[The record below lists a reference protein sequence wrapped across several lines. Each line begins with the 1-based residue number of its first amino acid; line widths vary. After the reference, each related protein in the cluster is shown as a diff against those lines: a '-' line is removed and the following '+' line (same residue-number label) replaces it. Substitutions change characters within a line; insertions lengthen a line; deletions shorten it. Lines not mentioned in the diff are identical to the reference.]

1 MNVTFS
7 PPAMSATGRHA
18 INLEIEYL
26 RAIAVL
32 LVVFAHADALFPQSG
47 IGQWTGVDLF
57 FCISGYVITRSFQE
71 YFDEAIAEG
80 RWWAAARAFWVRRIF
95 RLAPSAWLWLAVM
108 VFCSWGFNSTGW

>member
-32 LVVFAHADALFPQSG
+32 LVVFAHADVIFPRSG

-57 FCISGYVITRSFQE
+57 FCISGYVITRSFE
-71 YFDEAIAEG
+71 RYFDDAIAEG

-95 RLAPSAWLWLAVM
+95 RLAPSAWLWLAGQRGVLRM
-108 VFCSWGFNSTGW
+108 GLQS